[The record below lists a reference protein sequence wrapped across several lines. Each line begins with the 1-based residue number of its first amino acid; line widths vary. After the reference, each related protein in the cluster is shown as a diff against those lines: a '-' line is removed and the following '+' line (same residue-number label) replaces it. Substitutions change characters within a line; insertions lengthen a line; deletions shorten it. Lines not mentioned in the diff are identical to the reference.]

1 MSNNNN
7 EVYEKYNDYEMYK
20 SFSDCPKAQ
29 RRNQIKIL
37 SQLNLIKEHQVASS
51 ILKYIRENEKL
62 ISKNIADDDIDM
74 LVEIVNKWK
83 KVYGVTDMSNE
94 ESSVSEE
101 DSYCAPE
108 KRMKYTREQMKAVV
122 EAYNKGL
129 KRDDCLRKAG
139 FNIITQ
145 KEKAFFYN
153 TIQRYKNKEIFTDL
167 YEEHIKQTESIE
179 KVETKTEGKEDK
191 AEVNIDESISKIEK
205 AVEVKTEAKEN
216 ISESPKIEFKSS
228 EEVTEPNEEKISID
242 EVISKAREK
251 IEKSSAEITA
261 IEMKIQALRKKE
273 VELENEQK
281 RLQGII
287 EFCEEVQKNIKKEG
301 N

>member
-1 MSNNNN
+1 MSNNRN

-20 SFSDCPKAQ
+20 SFSDCPKSM

-83 KVYGVTDMSNE
+83 KVYEVTDMSNE
-94 ESSVSEE
+94 ESKTTEE
-101 DSYCAPE
+101 VSYCAPE
-108 KRMKYTREQMKAVV
+108 KRMKYNKEQMKAVV

-129 KRDDCLRKAG
+129 KRDDCLREAG

-145 KEKAFFYN
+145 KEKAFYYN

-167 YEEHIKQTESIE
+167 YEEHMKKS
-179 KVETKTEGKEDK
+179 
-191 AEVNIDESISKIEK
+191 ESISKLEESIKET
-205 AVEVKTEAKEN
+205 TEAKKDVD
-216 ISESPKIEFKSS
+216 ESSKIEFKSP
-228 EEVTEPNEEKISID
+228 EELVEPLEEKISID
-242 EVISKAREK
+242 EVISKAKEK

-261 IEMKIQALRKKE
+261 IEMKVQSLRKKE
-273 VELENEQK
+273 AGLENEQK

-287 EFCEEVQKNIKKEG
+287 DFCEEVQKNIKKEG